1 MAKIVVF
8 NIIRFLVLVLIQV
21 AVLKNMGYYNLA
33 VAFPYILII
42 LLLPI
47 GISNLSLF
55 TLAFLTGLTIDAF
68 YDSIGIHA
76 ASCVALAYF
85 RIFFHKITI
94 ELDEQASFNTPSWG
108 IMGFKWFV
116 TYISL
121 SILIHHIVLFF
132 VEAFSFHN
140 FIQTLLS
147 IALSSVF
154 TLVLIFVIS
163 LLTYHKKSRV
173 IN

>member
-1 MAKIVVF
+1 MAKIIIYNILRFVV
-8 NIIRFLVLVLIQV
+8 LLILQV
-21 AVLKNMGYYNLA
+21 AVLKNIGYYNMA

-47 GISNLSLF
+47 GVPNLLIYILTF
-55 TLAFLTGLTIDAF
+55 MTGLSIDAF

-76 ASCVALAYF
+76 AACVALAFF

-94 ELDEQASFNTPSWG
+94 ELDEQHSLNTPSWG
-108 IMGFKWFV
+108 VMGFKWYS

-121 SILIHHIVLFF
+121 GILVHHICLFL
-132 VEAFSFHN
+132 VEVFSFDN

-147 IALSSVF
+147 VAFSSIF
-154 TLVLIFVIS
+154 TLIIIFTIS
-163 LLTYHKKSRV
+163 LLTYSKKSRV

>member
-1 MAKIVVF
+1 MAKIVLF
-8 NIIRFLVLVLIQV
+8 NIIRFLVLILIQV
-21 AVLKNMGYYNLA
+21 AVLKNIGYYNLA
-33 VAFPYILII
+33 VAFPYILIV

-47 GISNLSLF
+47 GIPNTLLYV
-55 TLAFLTGLTIDAF
+55 LAFLTGLSIDAF

-76 ASCVALAYF
+76 AACVALAFF

-94 ELDEQASFNTPSWG
+94 ELDEQESFNTPSWG
-108 IMGFKWFV
+108 NMGFKWYL

-121 SILIHHIVLFF
+121 SILIHHVILFF

-140 FIQTLLS
+140 FIQTVLS
-147 IALSSVF
+147 IAFSSIF

>member
-1 MAKIVVF
+1 MAKIVLF
-8 NIIRFLVLVLIQV
+8 NIIRFLVLILIQV
-21 AVLKNMGYYNLA
+21 AVLKNIGYYNLA
-33 VAFPYILII
+33 VAFPYILIV

-47 GISNLSLF
+47 GIPNTLLYL
-55 TLAFLTGLTIDAF
+55 LAFLTGLSIDAF
-68 YDSIGIHA
+68 YDSIGI
-76 ASCVALAYF
+76 
-85 RIFFHKITI
+85 
-94 ELDEQASFNTPSWG
+94 QSFNTPSWG
-108 IMGFKWFV
+108 NMGFKWYL

-121 SILIHHIVLFF
+121 SILIHHVILFF

-140 FIQTLLS
+140 FIQTVLS
-147 IALSSVF
+147 IAFSSIF

>member
-108 IMGFKWFV
+108 IMGFKWYV

-132 VEAFSFHN
+132 VEAFSFNN

-147 IALSSVF
+147 IALSSAF

-163 LLTYHKKSRV
+163 LLTYHKKSRA